1 MATWLKH
8 SSEYEAKG
16 RWMFRAQVF
25 IDLAGILVVHGD
37 AAIETLATVAEKQS
51 NTLQH

>member
-1 MATWLKH
+1 MRQKGVGC
-8 SSEYEAKG
+8 SEH
-16 RWMFRAQVF
+16 RFF